1 MKKKSMSTLASLA
14 PRRRDRGINT
24 NRDRANEPQ
33 EVSTPSVPMPIADAS
48 PTDHHAVQTPGT
60 GATVDRLA
68 SALLE
73 STIYDHPNG
82 LASHPSVLLCN
93 IEPLGTVPATPPD
106 NPDMDA
112 EPRGR
117 SLARSAERDGPVT
130 RSRLQASKTTN
141 VAPDIPRKSSRRR
154 AQRVHIADDGP
165 EIAAPVPRRLF
176 PQSRT
181 TILDT
186 GRKRDGFIAGST
198 TAPLGGL
205 TRQAELLTP
214 NTYPDN
220 ADPHIVNNKI
230 AAMLAATRSLK
241 PPGSEHTP
249 VSSTKP
255 SRFRPKNM
263 MSKVRKAFDVFQPKP
278 ATPESKI
285 RGKISLPIGQ
295 VKCDLPNPAEQFHVE
310 QPSPVRSSPV
320 QPSPISSMEIR
331 VNEGE
336 NLNKQKP
343 RSMVGG
349 RILRK
354 RIHDDGKSLR
364 SGGSN
369 SPEDPFSEP
378 RGLVRTPTPFEHQLK
393 VSTDSTIPPVPPV
406 PSVNPF
412 DSEND
417 DLEGFLSEK
426 PACASTPRNR
436 SNKQPVPVESPS
448 TRYTNAGNP
457 QVNAVLLGES
467 SNGEGSS
474 SSVGQRKLNFE
485 GVQLRRSKN
494 RLNKKHPSPTKE
506 DMTDMPARFREFTLV
521 QINNAPSDKRDE
533 LVRDFSD
540 LIGPG
545 ALTPRDKNIPMK
557 TRSVHKDTVDDVS
570 NLTDR
575 QHTRE
580 SSVLSNKQS
589 RIPRPVEPSSTLP
602 TRRFGPQRQPA
613 NLSALE
619 VDELQ

>member
-14 PRRRDRGINT
+14 PRRRDRGNNT
-24 NRDRANEPQ
+24 NRDRDNEPQ
-33 EVSTPSVPMPIADAS
+33 EVSTPSVPMPVANATPADR
-48 PTDHHAVQTPGT
+48 HAVQTPGT
-60 GATVDRLA
+60 DATVDRLA

-73 STIYDHPNG
+73 STIYNHPNG

-93 IEPLGTVPATPPD
+93 IEPLGTVPATPAE
-106 NPDMDA
+106 NFDMDT

-117 SLARSAERDGPVT
+117 SLARSAEPGGPVT
-130 RSRLQASKTTN
+130 RSRLQASKTMN

-154 AQRVHIADDGP
+154 AQRLHIANNDP
-165 EIAAPVPRRLF
+165 EIVQPVPRRPF

-198 TAPLGGL
+198 TAPLGAL
-205 TRQAELLTP
+205 AKQADLLTP
-214 NTYPDN
+214 NTYPNN
-220 ADPHIVNNKI
+220 ADPLVVNNKI
-230 AAMLAATRSLK
+230 DAMLAATRSLK
-241 PPGSEHTP
+241 PPGSERTP
-249 VSSTKP
+249 KT

-263 MSKVRKAFDVFQPKP
+263 MSKVRKAFDVFQTKP

-295 VKCDLPNPAEQFHVE
+295 VKCDLPNPAKQFHVE
-310 QPSPVRSSPV
+310 QPSPVRSSPE
-320 QPSPISSMEIR
+320 QPSPVSSMEIR
-331 VNEGE
+331 VNEGL
-336 NLNKQKP
+336 NLSKEKP

-354 RIHDDGKSLR
+354 QIHDDGKSLR

-378 RGLVRTPTPFEHQLK
+378 RGLIRTPTPFEHQLK
-393 VSTDSTIPPVPPV
+393 VSTDSTLPPVPPV
-406 PSVNPF
+406 PSINPF

-436 SNKQPVPVESPS
+436 SNKQPVLVESPS
-448 TRYTNAGNP
+448 TRYTNAGNL
-457 QVNAVLLGES
+457 QVNTVLLGES
-467 SNGEGSS
+467 FNGEGSS

-485 GVQLRRSKN
+485 GVQLRRSNN

-506 DMTDMPARFREFTLV
+506 DMTDMPARFREYTIV

-533 LVRDFSD
+533 LARDFSD
-540 LIGPG
+540 LIGPS

-557 TRSVHKDTVDDVS
+557 TRSVHKDTFDDVS